1 MRTVGVIT
9 VARSDAGIYLPV
21 LRALRQSDRLAL
33 RLCVTGM
40 HLSPEFGETWREL
53 DEAGFAIDERIE
65 TLLSSDTAEGVAK
78 SMGVGLISF
87 GQLFGRWRPDL
98 LLVLGDRFEMFAAA
112 AAAMPFTIPLAHLHG
127 GEVTEGAIDE
137 AMRHA
142 ITKMSHLHFVST
154 TAYRD
159 RVVQLGEE
167 PWRVTVTGAPSL
179 DTLRTHQPWPRER
192 LEALIGLSLER
203 PTLLATLHPVTLD
216 YENTERDTAE
226 LLAAL
231 EQLEVQV
238 VFTYPNADTQ
248 GRRIMAA
255 LEAFTAR
262 HDWATAVVNF
272 GQEGYFSM
280 LRHAAAMVGNSS
292 SGVIESASF
301 AIPVVN
307 IGDRQRGRIRAA
319 NVIDVGYDRQAIA
332 EALRRALSPAFRAR
346 LVGLTNPYG
355 DGTAASKIVDVLAD
369 VTIDRRLIMKRFHDL
384 PVPDAR
390 PAD

>member
-1 MRTVGVIT
+1 VRTVGVIT